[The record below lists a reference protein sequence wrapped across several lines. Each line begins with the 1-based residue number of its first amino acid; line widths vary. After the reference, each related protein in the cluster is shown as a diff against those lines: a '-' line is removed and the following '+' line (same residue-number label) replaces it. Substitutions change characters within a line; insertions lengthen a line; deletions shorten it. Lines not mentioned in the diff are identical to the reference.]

1 LISAGESV
9 FNLLRGRRHSRA
21 LSIASRKRRLT
32 RQSKAE
38 IKESMDAIDD
48 LDAQIGDLL
57 DEAEREQASIQ
68 QRWAEITDDIETIQ
82 VRPRKSD
89 VFVET
94 WGVVWLPY
102 WEVVYQERGEI
113 KRLSLAAFG
122 KADGS

>member
-1 LISAGESV
+1 
-9 FNLLRGRRHSRA
+9 
-21 LSIASRKRRLT
+21 
-32 RQSKAE
+32 
-38 IKESMDAIDD
+38 MDAIDD

-57 DEAEREQASIQ
+57 DQAERDQAAIQ

-102 WEVVYQERGEI
+102 WELTYPERGEI

-122 KADGS
+122 EAGGS